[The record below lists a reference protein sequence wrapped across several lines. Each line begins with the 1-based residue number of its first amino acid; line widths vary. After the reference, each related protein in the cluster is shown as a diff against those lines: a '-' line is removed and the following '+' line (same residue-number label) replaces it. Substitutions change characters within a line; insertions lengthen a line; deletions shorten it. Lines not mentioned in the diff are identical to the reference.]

1 MASDTYKAYLTYNSF
16 SRIKL
21 YGAELYFSVSS
32 SRLRLEQL
40 ERLNNEDVIYPVC
53 LIFRIKML
61 QILMMKIQNTEL
73 EQLQASTT

>member
-21 YGAELYFSVSS
+21 YGAESYFSVSS

-40 ERLNNEDVIYPVC
+40 ERLDNEDVIFQFV
-53 LIFRIKML
+53 LIVRIKML